1 MDKRDLK
8 KELKEAYQPS
18 AKEVTQLDVPPMRFL
33 MVDGAGDPNAS
44 AEYKKAVET
53 LFGVSYA
60 LKFAVKKSKLAIDYG
75 VMPLE
80 GLWWADDMTRF
91 SVEDKQNW
99 KWTMMIAQPDFASDD
114 MAQAAI
120 AATRKKK
127 GTDGMAP
134 VRLQTFAEGTCA
146 QILHVGPFSAE
157 GPTIAK
163 VHAFIAARGSLRGKH
178 HEIYLSDV
186 TKADPAKWKTIIRQP
201 FAAG

>member
-1 MDKRDLK
+1 
-8 KELKEAYQPS
+8 
-18 AKEVTQLDVPPMRFL
+18 
-33 MVDGAGDPNAS
+33 
-44 AEYKKAVET
+44 
-53 LFGVSYA
+53 
-60 LKFAVKKSKLAIDYG
+60 
-75 VMPLE
+75 
-80 GLWWADDMTRF
+80 MTRF
-91 SVEDKQNW
+91 SVEDKHNW

-127 GTDGMAP
+127 GADGMAP

-178 HEIYLSDV
+178 HEIYLSDI

-201 FAAG
+201 FAEG